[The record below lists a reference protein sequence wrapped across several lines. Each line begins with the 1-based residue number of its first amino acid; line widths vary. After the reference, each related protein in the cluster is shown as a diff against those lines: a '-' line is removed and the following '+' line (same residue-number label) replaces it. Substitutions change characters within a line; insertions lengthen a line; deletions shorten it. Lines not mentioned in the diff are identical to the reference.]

1 MAQIY
6 QKQLDALLAQ
16 LQTRPTLLLHSC
28 CAPCSS
34 YVLQYL
40 SRYFRILLFYY
51 NPNISPAEE
60 YEKRVREQKRLL
72 EEMGLAE
79 DVTLIEGAYEPQR
92 FFSAVKGLEQAPEGG
107 ARCAICFRLRLEQAA
122 QQAVQLG
129 ADYFCTTLSISPHKN
144 AALLNEIG
152 ESLASKYGV
161 AWLPSDFKKKGGYQA
176 SIALSRQYALYR
188 QNYCGCIFSRQQA
201 QEKASCCASPPPL
214 PTAEITDSMDE
225 RNF

>member
-1 MAQIY
+1 M
-6 QKQLDALLAQ
+6 
-16 LQTRPTLLLHSC
+16 
-28 CAPCSS
+28 
-34 YVLQYL
+34 
-40 SRYFRILLFYY
+40 SRSASFLR
-51 NPNISPAEE
+51 S
-60 YEKRVREQKRLL
+60 RVWSRR
-72 EEMGLAE
+72 
-79 DVTLIEGAYEPQR
+79 
-92 FFSAVKGLEQAPEGG
+92 PEGG

-152 ESLASKYGV
+152 ESLARKYGV

-201 QEKASCCASPPPL
+201 QEKASCCAAPPPL
-214 PTAEITDSMDE
+214 PTAEITDSINE